1 MYIILI
7 ILEVTFDNYMGKELM
22 KNKVRYLYNKWL
34 NQKSRRNFSYKNK
47 RIKKIIVVRQQNRN
61 KILFPREMRSIPQ
74 MY

>member
-1 MYIILI
+1 MFIILI

-47 RIKKIIVVRQQNRN
+47 RI
-61 KILFPREMRSIPQ
+61 
-74 MY
+74 